1 MKLTLSRYRILL
13 SLQFSLLVADLLFN
27 TFSHLLLT
35 PKLQLTILLFVTQ
48 DLFIICEYLF
58 FTFAVHAT
66 CVYEVGATHVIL
78 RNCKFFLF
86 TILLYFLLSV
96 SQHFWFVYNVLWYP
110 MANWPTTLKALSFV
124 QRTVSFFYYYSYK
137 RTALTLSDPRY
148 YEENIDWI
156 AEQLSN
162 K

>member
-1 MKLTLSRYRILL
+1 MKLTLGRYRVLL
-13 SLQFSLLVADLLFN
+13 GLQFSLLVADLFFN
-27 TFSHLLLT
+27 TFAHLLL
-35 PKLQLTILLFVTQ
+35 PQKLQLTILLFVTQ

-78 RNCKFFLF
+78 KNCKLFLF

-110 MANWPTTLKALSFV
+110 MTNWSTTMKALSFV
-124 QRTVSFFYYYSYK
+124 QRTVSFFYYYTYK
-137 RTALTLSDPRY
+137 RTALTISDPRY

-156 AEQLSN
+156 AEQLSD